1 MFLGKYK
8 HTLDD
13 KGRIFMPAKFRDELA
28 GGMVATIGIDRCI
41 SVYTKEEFSRFKD
54 RLDGASVTNQAVR
67 QFSRIIYG
75 FACECECD
83 KQGRIMLS
91 QELKDYAGIEKEA
104 MIVGESKKIEIW
116 NVDKW
121 DEKYNIEAFSMDE
134 IAENLSQF
142 GL

>member
-1 MFLGKYK
+1 
-8 HTLDD
+8 
-13 KGRIFMPAKFRDELA
+13 
-28 GGMVATIGIDRCI
+28 
-41 SVYTKEEFSRFKD
+41 
-54 RLDGASVTNQAVR
+54 
-67 QFSRIIYG
+67 
-75 FACECECD
+75 
-83 KQGRIMLS
+83 MLS
-91 QELKDYAGIEKEA
+91 QELKEYAGIEKEA